1 MSPYRFRSEFRLH
14 CRKFSAVSWSEEAE
28 VAYAHEAFGKDVLGV
43 PAYEL
48 DSGEGHLLVRAFI
61 PVVLVFKGDALVIH
75 GLDSVVADGDSVC
88 VAGDVLQSLVH
99 SADRRLGSKDY
110 VAVKAREPFD
120 ICTSMSCLESTGAMH
135 TSLVAYREHPS
146 RLDIDTRSTAASPE
160 APAPGEAASPFS
172 FSSSSYADGG
182 PSASSPIEFESLVS
196 MQPELFHLG
205 TNGYG
210 IDILCENIFYKDN
223 VLFLLISLKNGSA
236 VSYALSDPR
245 FSVESKRRTK
255 RGLQYEKAIFPKQ
268 AYGLGVVQPDATGK
282 MVFTFDKV
290 SLTRGQVFRI
300 YFYEKGGA
308 RNYVITLGPVDINRA
323 KRLN

>member
-1 MSPYRFRSEFRLH
+1 M
-14 CRKFSAVSWSEEAE
+14 WT
-28 VAYAHEAFGKDVLGV
+28 
-43 PAYEL
+43 
-48 DSGEGHLLVRAFI
+48 
-61 PVVLVFKGDALVIH
+61 
-75 GLDSVVADGDSVC
+75 
-88 VAGDVLQSLVH
+88 
-99 SADRRLGSKDY
+99 SKDY

-135 TSLVAYREHPS
+135 TFLVAYREHPS
-146 RLDIDTRSTAASPE
+146 RLDIDTRSTTASPE

-172 FSSSSYADGG
+172 FSSYPYADGG

-196 MQPELFHLG
+196 MKPELFHLG
-205 TNGYG
+205 TSGYG
-210 IDILCENIFYKDN
+210 IDILCENIFYKDD

-236 VSYALSDPR
+236 VSYALSVPR

-255 RGLQYEKAIFPKQ
+255 RGLQYEKAIFPRQ

-300 YFYEKGGA
+300 YFYEKAVFPKQSYGLGVTAPGDVGKMVFTFDKITLTRGQVFRIYFYEKGGA

>member
-1 MSPYRFRSEFRLH
+1 MKTKLLIAILLLGWLCSGIAAAQAPDTLFISTTQVVHLRFGSEL
-14 CRKFSAVSWSEEAE
+14 KYVNLGNKAI
-28 VAYAHEAFGKDVLGV
+28 VAKIVD
-43 PAYEL
+43 
-48 DSGEGHLLVRAFI
+48 
-61 PVVLVFKGDALVIH
+61 
-75 GLDSVVADGDSVC
+75 
-88 VAGDVLQSLVH
+88 
-99 SADRRLGSKDY
+99 GSKDY

-135 TSLVAYREHPS
+135 TFLVAYREHPS

-160 APAPGEAASPFS
+160 APATCEAASPFS

-182 PSASSPIEFESLVS
+182 PSASSAIEFESLVS
-196 MQPELFHLG
+196 MKPELFHLG
-205 TNGYG
+205 TSGYG
-210 IDILCENIFYKDN
+210 IDILCENIFYKDD
-223 VLFLLISLKNGSA
+223 VLFLLISLHNGSA

-255 RGLQYEKAIFPKQ
+255 RGLQYEKAIFPRQ
-268 AYGLGVVQPDATGK
+268 TYGLGVVQPDATGK

-308 RNYVITLGPVDINRA
+308 RNFVLTLGMNDVNKA

>member
-1 MSPYRFRSEFRLH
+1 MKTKLLIAILLLGWSCSGIAAAQAPDTLFISTTQVVHLRFGSEL
-14 CRKFSAVSWSEEAE
+14 KYVNLGNKAI
-28 VAYAHEAFGKDVLGV
+28 VAKIVD
-43 PAYEL
+43 
-48 DSGEGHLLVRAFI
+48 
-61 PVVLVFKGDALVIH
+61 
-75 GLDSVVADGDSVC
+75 
-88 VAGDVLQSLVH
+88 
-99 SADRRLGSKDY
+99 GSKDY

-135 TSLVAYREHPS
+135 TFLVAYREHPS

-160 APAPGEAASPFS
+160 APATSEAAPPFS
-172 FSSSSYADGG
+172 FSSSSYTDGG
-182 PSASSPIEFESLVS
+182 PSASPPIEFESLVS

-210 IDILCENIFYKDN
+210 IDILCENIFYKDD
-223 VLFLLISLKNGSA
+223 VLFLLISLHNGSA
-236 VSYALSDPR
+236 VSYGLSDPR

-255 RGLQYEKAIFPKQ
+255 RGLQYEKAIFPRQ
-268 AYGLGVVQPDATGK
+268 AYGLGVIQPDATGK

-300 YFYEKGGA
+300 YFYERGGA
-308 RNYVITLGPVDINRA
+308 RNFVLTLGMNDVNKA